1 MARTFIFIY
10 SYALPFA
17 LADSMIQ
24 PVGAMLVIFF
34 ITYGFLGLE
43 FVAME
48 LDDPFG
54 DDPNDFDNLGMAR
67 VRVLSLAQPSLFS
80 SLQFMFTVAWFFTFP
95 LLQMIHLLLSFP
107 LRNLF
112 QSGRWRL
119 KIFITT
125 STKMMEPSL

>member
-67 VRVLSLAQPSLFS
+67 VAIEDIYYNINKNDGAKSVEILRKQ
-80 SLQFMFTVAWFFTFP
+80 VA
-95 LLQMIHLLLSFP
+95 
-107 LRNLF
+107 RNLEEEGALNSVRNNLTDDF
-112 QSGRWRL
+112 
-119 KIFITT
+119 KDCIADIYDI
-125 STKMMEPSL
+125 